1 MLKISVAP
9 PPNVCGECRRWRGS
23 SKRRVTDVQRLLD
36 ALTSGAVEFAV
47 VGGVALVLR
56 GSTRTTVD
64 LDLCYSREREN
75 LRRIAAAL
83 APFHPRLRGAPP
95 DLPFLWD
102 ERTLASGLNFTLT
115 TDLGDVDILGEIAG
129 VGGYPNVAAGSSE
142 LRVGNAQ
149 ILVMDLDAL
158 ERAKRAAGRAKDLLD
173 LAEIAEIRR
182 RSGR

>member
-1 MLKISVAP
+1 M
-9 PPNVCGECRRWRGS
+9 
-23 SKRRVTDVQRLLD
+23 TDVQRLLD
-36 ALTSGAVEFAV
+36 ALTAAGVDFVV

-56 GSTRTTVD
+56 GSSRVTLD
-64 LDLCYSREREN
+64 LDVCYSRERDN
-75 LRRIAAAL
+75 LRRLAAAL

-95 DLPFLWD
+95 ELPFLWD

-115 TDLGDVDILGEIAG
+115 TDLGDLDILGEILG
-129 VGGYPNVAAGSSE
+129 VGRYPEVAAGSSD
-142 LRVGNAQ
+142 LPVGGIR

-182 RSGR
+182 HSAR

>member
-1 MLKISVAP
+1 
-9 PPNVCGECRRWRGS
+9 
-23 SKRRVTDVQRLLD
+23 VTDVQRLLD
-36 ALTSGAVEFAV
+36 ALRAAEVDFVV

-56 GSTRTTVD
+56 GSSRVTFD
-64 LDLCYSREREN
+64 LDICYARDRRN
-75 LRRIAAAL
+75 LQRLAAAL
-83 APFHPRLRGAPP
+83 APFHPRLRGAPA

-129 VGGYPNVAAGSSE
+129 VGDFQKVAAGSTDLE
-142 LRVGNAQ
+142 VGTAR
-149 ILVMDLDAL
+149 ILVMDLDSL

-182 RSGR
+182 RSAPGR